1 MSLPLEGTRAL
12 VTGGNSGIGKE
23 TAVALAG
30 MGAQVAIASRNT
42 VKGENARREIK
53 ERAGTDVE
61 VLSLDLA
68 SFASVRACAEHYT
81 ATHDRLDMLVN
92 NAGIIVRERRVTE
105 DGHEMQF
112 QVNHLGHFL
121 LTSLLRDLLVA
132 SAPARV
138 VATASD
144 AHRFVRRGIRFDD
157 LEWEQRR
164 YGIGFACYSTT
175 KLMNIL
181 FTRELAR
188 TLDATGVTA
197 NAVHPGFVASNFARE
212 GDTGRL
218 GNAAMVLGR
227 PFAISN
233 EKGART
239 SVFVASSPTLNGV
252 TGQYFAKSRFANP
265 TRKAR
270 DDDTAARL
278 WAISAELTD
287 TG

>member
-1 MSLPLEGTRAL
+1 VSPSLEGKTAL
-12 VTGGNSGIGKE
+12 ITGGNSGIGKE
-23 TAVALAG
+23 TAVALAAL
-30 MGAQVAIASRNT
+30 GARVAIASRNT
-42 VKGENARREIK
+42 TKGEHARREIE
-53 ERAGTDVE
+53 ERTGADVE

-68 SFASVRACAEHYT
+68 SFASVRTCAAEFI
-81 ATHDRLDMLVN
+81 ATHDRLDILVN
-92 NAGIIVRERRVTE
+92 NAGIIVRRRDVTE
-105 DGHEMQF
+105 DGHETQF

-144 AHRFVRRGIRFDD
+144 AHRFARRGVRFDD
-157 LEWEQRR
+157 LEWEKRR
-164 YGIGFACYSTT
+164 YGIGFECYSTT

-188 TLDATGVTA
+188 RLEGTGVTA

-239 SVFVASSPTLNGV
+239 TVFVASAPALNGV
-252 TGQYFAKSRFANP
+252 SGQYFAKSRFANP
-265 TRKAR
+265 TRAAAN
-270 DDDTAARL
+270 DDTAAHL
-278 WAISAELTD
+278 WKVSAEYTK
-287 TG
+287 TE